1 MHRNIFIGA
10 ASAALITL
18 FSIAAQAACPAAP
31 LGDPVVNGARTIEV
45 CHAGYLSVFDPDAKE
60 TRVVTYGLTA
70 QHSHG
75 KIPRDGLQF
84 APDPDVPPQAQ
95 ARLVDYAHSGYDLG
109 HMAPNA
115 DFAWNAD
122 LQRQTF
128 SMANVE
134 PQLPGLNRQGW
145 EALEEIARAEACAR
159 GAVVI
164 FSGPVFPAHSRIG
177 PDQIPVPRG
186 FFKII
191 ADPAHNWAIAFL
203 VPHLNL
209 TKADAPSKTVPIARI
224 VQVTGIDFHLPPNVG
239 PGAPVPDRGVVQAYR
254 AGKCG

>member
-1 MHRNIFIGA
+1 MIRLI
-10 ASAALITL
+10 SAAFGLVAL
-18 FSIAAQAACPAAP
+18 CAFPAYAACPAAP
-31 LGDPVVNGARTIEV
+31 LGEPTVNGAQTIEV
-45 CHAGYLSVFDPDAKE
+45 CHPGYLSLLDPVAKE
-60 TRVVTYGLTA
+60 TRVVTYGITA

-75 KIPRDGLQF
+75 TLPRDGLQF
-84 APDPDVPPQAQ
+84 VVDPGAPPQAQ
-95 ARLVDYAHSGYDLG
+95 GRLVDYANSGYDLG

-115 DFAWNAD
+115 DFAWDAE
-122 LQRQTF
+122 LQKQSF

-164 FSGPVFPAHSRIG
+164 FTGPVFPAHSTIG
-177 PDQIPVPRG
+177 PDKIPVPRG

-191 ADPAHNWAIAFL
+191 ADPAHNWAIGFL

-209 TKADAPSKTVPIARI
+209 AKADAPSKTVPIARI
-224 VQVTGIDFHLPPNVG
+224 AQATGIGFPLPPNIG
-239 PGAPVPDRGVVQAYR
+239 PGAQKPDAGVVQAYR